1 MHMKVSIIDKSV
13 VTTGSYNYSQSA
25 STINDEVLVVIHDSG
40 IASKWDDEFQQMW
53 NDTKNYSEV
62 NSFN

>member
-25 STINDEVLVVIHDSG
+25 STINDEVFVVIHNPS
-40 IASKWDDEFQQMW
+40 IASKWDAEFQQMW
-53 NDTKNYSEV
+53 DDTKDYSDV
-62 NSFN
+62 N